1 MIMKN
6 QDNIFSILNISVFFA
21 LFFGFI
27 TLIVAIES
35 ENYQN
40 IFGQP
45 STNDNFEIPPS
56 EDDQSPLESSQ
67 TNIPVDDP
75 DKIRLENMQRENPD
89 NVPNDDSSLPPV
101 NNNNDGMDIS
111 KPIKLT
117 ELNFD
122 VTSRQYSLLVV
133 NFWAEW
139 CGPCKSLLPKI
150 NELATELSGSVVFGK
165 LDVDENPTIANVFE
179 IQSIPTLII
188 FKDGEAVDSLTGATT
203 KEQIISAIS
212 PYL

>member
-1 MIMKN
+1 MIIEI
-6 QDNIFSILNISVFFA
+6 QDKISSTLHISAFFA

-40 IFGQP
+40 VFGQP
-45 STNDNFEIPPS
+45 STNDQPPL
-56 EDDQSPLESSQ
+56 DSSQ
-67 TNIPVDDP
+67 TDIPVDDP
-75 DKIRLENMQRENPD
+75 DKIRQENMKRENPD
-89 NVPNDDSSLPPV
+89 NVPNDDSSLPPA
-101 NNNNDGMDIS
+101 NNQNNGMDIS

-122 VTSRQYSLLVV
+122 ETSEKYSLLVV

-139 CGPCKSLLPKI
+139 CGPCKSLSPKI
-150 NELATELSGSVVFGK
+150 DELATELSGSAVFGK
-165 LDVDENPTIANVFE
+165 LDVDENPNIANVFE
-179 IQSIPTLII
+179 IQSIPTLMI
-188 FKDGEAVDSLTGATT
+188 FKNGEAVDSLTGSTT

>member
-40 IFGQP
+40 VFGQP

-75 DKIRLENMQRENPD
+75 DKIRQENMQRENPD
-89 NVPNDDSSLPPV
+89 NVPNDDSSLPP
-101 NNNNDGMDIS
+101 
-111 KPIKLT
+111 
-117 ELNFD
+117 
-122 VTSRQYSLLVV
+122 
-133 NFWAEW
+133 
-139 CGPCKSLLPKI
+139 
-150 NELATELSGSVVFGK
+150 
-165 LDVDENPTIANVFE
+165 
-179 IQSIPTLII
+179 
-188 FKDGEAVDSLTGATT
+188 
-203 KEQIISAIS
+203 
-212 PYL
+212 